1 MVLIKSISGIR
12 GTLGDNEGHD
22 LTDKD
27 VVKFVSSYA
36 NILKS
41 ESNKNLVLVGRD
53 ARKSGARFNKIVV
66 KTLIDFG
73 IDVLDINLT
82 TTPTIEVAIVLKK
95 AQGGIMISAS
105 HNDNKWNALKFFNS
119 KGEFISKEK
128 GEKILE
134 LYKNDSFCTSNN
146 GKGQYYREDFIK
158 KHIDAIK
165 NLDLVDVQKI
175 KSKNYKIVVD
185 GINST
190 GGLAVPMLLEEIGV
204 KNILKINCNP
214 DGNFAHN
221 PEPLSKN
228 LKQLRDHVLSSKA
241 DLGIAVDPDVDRLAI
256 VSNDGSFFGEEYTL
270 VSCADYILS
279 QQLGP
284 TVSNLSSSKSLKELT
299 EKYNCKYYYS
309 AVGEVNVVEK
319 MKEVGAVIGGEGNGG
334 VIYPDLHYGR
344 DALVGIALFLSLLSN
359 KDKTTSELRKEY
371 PFYCMIKDKV
381 SLFEDFKI
389 DDVFNKLK
397 NIYSNANI
405 INIDGLKIEFD
416 KEWLHLR
423 KSNTEPIIR
432 IYAEGND
439 EIKLRKLIDETKN
452 IINE

>member
-1 MVLIKSISGIR
+1 
-12 GTLGDNEGHD
+12 
-22 LTDKD
+22 
-27 VVKFVSSYA
+27 
-36 NILKS
+36 
-41 ESNKNLVLVGRD
+41 
-53 ARKSGARFNKIVV
+53 
-66 KTLIDFG
+66 
-73 IDVLDINLT
+73 
-82 TTPTIEVAIVLKK
+82 
-95 AQGGIMISAS
+95 MISAS

-119 KGEFISKEK
+119 KGEFISKET
-128 GEKILE
+128 GEQILE
-134 LYKNDSFCTSNN
+134 LYKNGSFSDSHNE
-146 GKGQYYREDFIK
+146 KGQYFKEDFIQQ
-158 KHIDAIK
+158 HIDAIK
-165 NLDLVDVQKI
+165 NLDLVDIKKI

-334 VIYPDLHYGR
+334 VIYPELHYGR
-344 DALVGIALFLSLLSN
+344 DALIGVALFLTQLAERKVSAKALRDSYPNYFISKN
-359 KDKTTSELRKEY
+359 KIELTSEIDMDAILFDLAEKYKKE
-371 PFYCMIKDKV
+371 
-381 SLFEDFKI
+381 KI
-389 DDVFNKLK
+389 TT
-397 NIYSNANI
+397 
-405 INIDGLKIEFD
+405 IDGLKIDFE
-416 KEWLHLR
+416 EGWVHLR

-432 IYAEGND
+432 IYAESQGEDKANEFAINMIN
-439 EIKLRKLIDETKN
+439 EIQKLI
-452 IINE
+452 